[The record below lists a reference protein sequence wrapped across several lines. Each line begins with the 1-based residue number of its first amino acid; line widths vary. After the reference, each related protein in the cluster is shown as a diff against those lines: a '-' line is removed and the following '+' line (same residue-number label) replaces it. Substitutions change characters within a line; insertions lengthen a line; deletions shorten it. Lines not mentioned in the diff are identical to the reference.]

1 METVIAALVAEY
13 TIIGA
18 GSIYRGPIGN
28 PLFCATSS
36 EPLYYDQS
44 SPPWVA
50 LPVSQFGVTWE
61 RGDLL
66 LIRPQGASSLMA
78 RALDAGP
85 FGDHCIATG
94 DQCLPI
100 VVDVP
105 AHLATWEGLSAEVEV
120 VNISAVARACRA
132 QGWCDG

>member
-1 METVIAALVAEY
+1 METVIAALVAIH
-13 TIIGA
+13 TTSGS

-85 FGDHCIATG
+85 FGDHCIQSATAC
-94 DQCLPI
+94 QPI

-120 VNISAVARACRA
+120 VNISAVARACKER
-132 QGWCDG
+132 GMCD